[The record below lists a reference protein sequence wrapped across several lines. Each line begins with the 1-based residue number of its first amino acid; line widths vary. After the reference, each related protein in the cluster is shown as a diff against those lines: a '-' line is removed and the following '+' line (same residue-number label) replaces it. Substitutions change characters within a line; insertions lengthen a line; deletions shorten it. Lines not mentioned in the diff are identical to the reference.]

1 MRILPDAY
9 ARKQFADLSA
19 GLTQRERGTRSN
31 FSEPALLLT
40 VRAMPATAAN
50 STFCSERVANSSKQP
65 LHAHALAVNAL
76 ARFRPSESKWLLF
89 ARRSSAWTSITAL
102 LERHHMPDHPG
113 LSRATFLARDLLDN
127 AHA

>member
-76 ARFRPSESKWLLF
+76 ARFRPSESKMAAL
-89 ARRSSAWTSITAL
+89 RST
-102 LERHHMPDHPG
+102 LERMDVNYRTLG
-113 LSRATFLARDLLDN
+113 ETS
-127 AHA
+127 HA